1 MWIHRR
7 SRQAQH
13 GVHELLVVDLHPSV
27 AVRVELLER
36 LRDLLDD
43 DARAHEA
50 VERDPLRGRAVA
62 CTRAR
67 TCGEVYPARGD

>member
-1 MWIHRR
+1 M
-7 SRQAQH
+7 
-13 GVHELLVVDLHPSV
+13 HELLVVDLHPSV

-43 DARAHEA
+43 DTRAHEA

-62 CTRAR
+62 CTWAR
-67 TCGEVYPARGD
+67 TCGEVYPARGDWSVACSFSQY